1 LIDMSPN
8 PIPKGIYKPIKHI
21 IQCLHLRRL
30 YHKRIAEST
39 KNERNR
45 LTCAVQQLEPLKGCI
60 CALLWRVILDLVY
73 HDVAFVCWG
82 SGW

>member
-8 PIPKGIYKPIKHI
+8 PIPKGIYKPIKQI

-39 KNERNR
+39 KSKRYQPETGN
-45 LTCAVQQLEPLKGCI
+45 
-60 CALLWRVILDLVY
+60 
-73 HDVAFVCWG
+73 
-82 SGW
+82 